1 MLTPANPNTRPVGV
15 ILAGGPG
22 TRIGGGKPAVA
33 LHGEALLRY
42 PVRAMKLALHDV
54 AVITKA
60 EIVLPELQGAMVWIE
75 PEKPVHPM
83 LGICEALALAGGRP
97 VLSCPVDMPFI
108 SAESLAALAGA
119 DSEHAVVLAACRGVP
134 RPLLGRYA
142 PSAGPLLLQAAS
154 RGLALEEVVSKL
166 HATTVEIEDE
176 VELFDVD
183 TPDDLLQAAAMMDA
197 RGSRMSASLRLG

>member
-1 MLTPANPNTRPVGV
+1 MMRFTANSNPRPVGV

-22 TRIGGGKPAVA
+22 TRIGGGKPGVA
-33 LHGEALLRY
+33 LHGEPLLRY
-42 PVRAMKLALHDV
+42 PLRAMRRALHDV

-60 EIVLPELQGAMVWIE
+60 EIVLPQLEGAMVWIE
-75 PEKPVHPM
+75 PEQPVHPL

-97 VLSCPVDMPFI
+97 VLACPADLPFVT
-108 SAESLAALAGA
+108 SQLLSALAGA
-119 DSEHAVVLAACRGVP
+119 PSSHAVVLAACRGVP

-142 PSAGPLLLQAAS
+142 PSAAPLLTQAAS
-154 RGLALEEVVSKL
+154 RGLALGDVLPRLHPTLLEV
-166 HATTVEIEDE
+166 EDE

-197 RGSRMSASLRLG
+197 RSLQARA